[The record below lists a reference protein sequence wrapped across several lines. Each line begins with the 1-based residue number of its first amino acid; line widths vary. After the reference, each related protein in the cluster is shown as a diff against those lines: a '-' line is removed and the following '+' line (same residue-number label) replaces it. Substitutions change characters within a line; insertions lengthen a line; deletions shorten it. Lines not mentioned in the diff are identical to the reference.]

1 MDTQTIL
8 EYYKEAEPMK
18 RKALLEQSIAAGEDA
33 EGNAIRKELW
43 EIRYRGKSES
53 NKESRADGYLAMWM
67 QMEFNKGASGK
78 LFGLR
83 GARKEMQ
90 KTMDKLQFSRYL
102 NGNEREKELYYRE
115 LLHMVQ
121 LYIELC
127 LEDRSYGTYFAGLIN
142 MKKEKIREKLQKDLF
157 EVGVQLPY
165 DLELEDFQLVSKA
178 VREMYERHF
187 PGEGGL
193 PEPVAGAKK

>member
-1 MDTQTIL
+1 MDTQTIV
-8 EYYKEAEPMK
+8 EYYKEADPMK
-18 RKALLEQSIAAGEDA
+18 RKALLEQSIAAGEDV

-43 EIRYRGKSES
+43 GIRYGGKSDS
-53 NKESRADGYLAMWM
+53 DKGNRADGYLAMWM

-90 KTMDKLQFSRYL
+90 KTMDKLQFSRYQK
-102 NGNEREKELYYRE
+102 GTEREQELFYRE
-115 LLHMVQ
+115 LLHMIK
-121 LYIELC
+121 LYIDLC

-142 MKKEKIREKLQKDLF
+142 MKKDKVREKLQKDLF
-157 EVGVQLPY
+157 DVGIQLPFE
-165 DLELEDFQLVSKA
+165 LELEDFRIVSRA
-178 VREMYERHF
+178 TREMYELQF

-193 PEPVAGAKK
+193 PQPEMRTK